1 MAFMNI
7 FDAARD
13 GDFEMFKRLFT
24 GDVNCI
30 NKYSSYNYL
39 QLAVTEDSN
48 RDGRLNIIRFLI
60 DKGVDINYQDRKL
73 KRNALHVL
81 FFHFLKGDIVFL
93 KEATQLLVQASIDIN
108 ARDKFNSIPLK
119 YAITISKSSTEDMA
133 EIYSMLI
140 RAGSDYLAKD
150 AFSKSCI
157 DYAREDTWRAGFL
170 DLIGDAEE
178 E

>member
-1 MAFMNI
+1 MASMDI

-13 GDFEMFKRLFT
+13 GEFEMFKRLFT

-81 FFHFLKGDIVFL
+81 FFHFLISPFINGVF
-93 KEATQLLVQASIDIN
+93 K
-108 ARDKFNSIPLK
+108 ARF
-119 YAITISKSSTEDMA
+119 
-133 EIYSMLI
+133 
-140 RAGSDYLAKD
+140 
-150 AFSKSCI
+150 
-157 DYAREDTWRAGFL
+157 
-170 DLIGDAEE
+170 
-178 E
+178 